1 MDKNNILLLVFLLI
15 SEIMGAIPEKYLW
28 VNGYLDAVCKVI
40 NEVIKQKKETAT
52 ATATASITESTSAP
66 SSNDIPL

>member
-40 NEVIKQKKETAT
+40 NEMIKQKKET

>member
-1 MDKNNILLLVFLLI
+1 MDKNNILLLTLLLI

-40 NEVIKQKKETAT
+40 TELIKQKKESPTP
-52 ATATASITESTSAP
+52 SITTESTSAP

>member
-1 MDKNNILLLVFLLI
+1 MDKNNILLLVFFLI

-28 VNGYLDAVCKVI
+28 VNGYLDTICKVV
-40 NEVIKQKKETAT
+40 NEIIKQKKETT
-52 ATATASITESTSAP
+52 TASITESTSA

>member
-28 VNGYLDAVCKVI
+28 VNGYLDTVCKVI
-40 NEVIKQKKETAT
+40 NEMIKQKKESPTP
-52 ATATASITESTSAP
+52 SITTESTLA
-66 SSNDIPL
+66 NDIPL